1 MTARVSRFVAIGG
14 LGFAVQMGV
23 AAALL
28 AAGSP
33 PLVATLIAIEAAI
46 VHNHA
51 WHRRWAWRDRVDA
64 LPWLVTLTR
73 AHAGAGGTSLVVGAT
88 TVFALSGRVSPLA
101 AQVVAV
107 GLCAMANYWLADR
120 WVFASA
126 RPVTFFVLGALL
138 VPMTAEAAGPS
149 PDARRSWDRYVAALE
164 SARGDASRRV
174 GWATD
179 EDPDGT
185 RTLARLRRGDIDVVR
200 RTLPGV
206 DVRDATIEHWQGSV
220 LLRGVSL
227 DDVAWRLRNPDRFP
241 LPPDVRALR
250 VSQRSASGHEL
261 YLRLTRSMLV
271 SATYDT
277 WHSVRFVSTS
287 AGRAESVSTTSRVE
301 EVHDAGTPRE
311 RRVDATDGS
320 GFLWRMQS
328 RWRFSAVPEGVVVT
342 CESVTLSRPVPTGLG
357 LVARPVITRV
367 ARESMTTAVRA
378 WTRGWQGR

>member
-1 MTARVSRFVAIGG
+1 MTSRVSRFVAIGG

-28 AAGSP
+28 AVGLT
-33 PLVATLIAIEAAI
+33 PLAATILAIEAAI
-46 VHNHA
+46 LHNHA
-51 WHRRWAWRDRVDA
+51 WHRRWAWRDRA
-64 LPWLVTLTR
+64 GAMPWPLTLTR
-73 AHAGAGGTSLVVGAT
+73 AHAGAGGTSLVVGTAT
-88 TVFALSGRVSPLA
+88 VAALSGWVTPLA
-101 AQVVAV
+101 AQAMAVAV
-107 GLCAMANYWLADR
+107 CAVANYWLADR
-120 WVFASA
+120 WVFARP

-138 VPMTAEAAGPS
+138 VPATVQAAGPS

-164 SARGDASRRV
+164 SARGDGTRGA

-179 EDPDGT
+179 EDPDGA
-185 RTLARLRRGDIDVVR
+185 RTLARLRRGDIVVAR
-200 RTLPGV
+200 RTLPDV

-250 VSQRSASGHEL
+250 VSQRTASGHEL

-277 WHSVRFVSTS
+277 WHSVRFVSSST
-287 AGRAESVSTTSRVE
+287 GRAESVSTTSRVH
-301 EVHDAGTPRE
+301 EVHDAGTPAE
-311 RRVDATDGS
+311 RRLDAAEGS
-320 GFLWRMQS
+320 GFLWQMQS
-328 RWRFSAVPEGVVVT
+328 RWRFSAVAEGVVVT

-357 LVARPVITRV
+357 LVARPIITRV
-367 ARESMTTAVRA
+367 ARESMATAVRA
-378 WTRGWQGR
+378 WMRGWQGR